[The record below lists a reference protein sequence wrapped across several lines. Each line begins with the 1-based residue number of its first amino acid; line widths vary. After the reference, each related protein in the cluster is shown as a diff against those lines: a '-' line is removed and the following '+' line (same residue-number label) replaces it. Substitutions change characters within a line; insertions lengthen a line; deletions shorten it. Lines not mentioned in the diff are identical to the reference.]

1 MKAGEGQKFYFCKRG
16 NDVCI
21 STGRPF
27 LPHGEN
33 CTEIKS
39 NKKNSFAYLEYHSLG
54 GSAHF
59 YLCSVPGSYSQRG
72 VPEDIMNKVN
82 VFAATVAH
90 SRLSLLF
97 TSFQRQDVNAIFLF
111 VQYVIAQVQTQ
122 FVYSPNG

>member
-1 MKAGEGQKFYFCKRG
+1 MFVSLLEDHSCAMGKTAQR
-16 NDVCI
+16 
-21 STGRPF
+21 SSQT
-27 LPHGEN
+27 
-33 CTEIKS
+33 
-39 NKKNSFAYLEYHSLG
+39 KKNSFAYLEYHSLG

-97 TSFQRQDVNAIFLF
+97 TSFQRQDVNTIFLF
-111 VQYVIAQVQTQ
+111 VQYIIAQVQTQ